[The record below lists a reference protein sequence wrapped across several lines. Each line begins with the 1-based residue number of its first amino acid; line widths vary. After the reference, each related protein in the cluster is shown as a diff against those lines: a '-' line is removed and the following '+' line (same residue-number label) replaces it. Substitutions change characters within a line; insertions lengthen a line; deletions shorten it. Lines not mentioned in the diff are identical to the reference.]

1 MVIETTQM
9 YGIQVAS
16 NLLLLI
22 MAALAFYYA
31 LISLPMRKRR
41 WRTVKISALAKGHK
55 LSKAIARLLWIRA
68 SSPRLEER
76 KQLLIGCGTQWDA
89 IMYETTRRLSI
100 LLLAALSLVGYLA
113 LQRPGLTLFVNP
125 VYVITVC
132 LSFLIFLLFDRKLL
146 SELKERRSQRIVK
159 EIYLISQQLLY
170 YSGSQMNLHAKLTRC
185 VSQTRT
191 LRSSYQLMLNEWYQ
205 DADSSIRSFK
215 LRLGSD
221 EAYSFAETLQA
232 LRLNEHENYYELLQQ
247 RIADYKEKIE
257 LNRESRKEAVSYV
270 LFVLAGLP
278 ILNTFRVFMYPWIVE
293 GQQLFNSIN
302 G

>member
-41 WRTVKISALAKGHK
+41 WRTVKISALAKGHR
-55 LSKAIARLLWIRA
+55 LSKGIARLLGIHA
-68 SSPRLEER
+68 GSPYLEEC

-89 IMYETTRRLSI
+89 ILYEATRRLLI
-100 LLLAALSLVGYLA
+100 FLLAALSLVGYLA
-113 LQRPGLTLFVNP
+113 LQQPGLTLFINP
-125 VYVITVC
+125 VYVITAS
-132 LSFLIFLLFDRKLL
+132 LSFLILLLFHRKLL

-205 DADSSIRSFK
+205 DAEASIRSFK
-215 LRLGSD
+215 YRLGSD

-232 LRLNEHENYYELLQQ
+232 LRLNEDENYYELLQQ